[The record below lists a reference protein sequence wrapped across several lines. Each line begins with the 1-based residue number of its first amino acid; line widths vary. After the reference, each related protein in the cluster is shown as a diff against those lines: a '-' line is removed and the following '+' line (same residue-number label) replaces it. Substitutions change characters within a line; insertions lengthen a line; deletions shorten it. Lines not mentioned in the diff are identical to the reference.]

1 MWYIF
6 FPLPHFFSPFLFFPF
21 LFFFSPGF
29 LFSSPFHYPLQA
41 RSATSMLKHFSS
53 NRGGIA
59 HKNEFT
65 TTQGMHVFC
74 LDLKTIRLLLPMF
87 ILFRAVEWL
96 CLQFAHVDP
105 PPPPPPPPVDAC
117 HNRSSHCHAWY
128 TPIQY
133 VPIALFCMGQEC

>member
-1 MWYIF
+1 
-6 FPLPHFFSPFLFFPF
+6 
-21 LFFFSPGF
+21 
-29 LFSSPFHYPLQA
+29 
-41 RSATSMLKHFSS
+41 MLSNN

-96 CLQFAHVDP
+96 RVQFAHVAP
-105 PPPPPPPPVDAC
+105 PLPRSMPVIIVHLIAM
-117 HNRSSHCHAWY
+117 HG
-128 TPIQY
+128 TPR
-133 VPIALFCMGQEC
+133 PLNLNCEKNP